1 MSRLAEA
8 RARHALDAAGLDPA
22 TPLEPASSVTNEVWI
37 GHEIIVRVNS
47 KPSDRLR
54 REAHL
59 ARLLPAEV
67 GYPRIIAYGGEVGAD
82 FLIMERVAG
91 HPLSRW
97 WPGMDIE
104 HRRAASAQLAAKLR
118 AVHSTPAA
126 DTPALTHTPQLLR
139 SARDGYMA
147 VHPLLDAIDRA
158 ALLPMVDSRLMADV
172 RQEVLESADH
182 LTPFDARTLIHG
194 DLTFENVLWD
204 GERITALLDFEWAR
218 PGPPDLDLDILLRFC
233 AYPHLHVAADY
244 EDRTHARDY
253 LEVPWWLAE
262 DYPELF
268 DAPFVSERI
277 RLYTFAWDI
286 AELLAFPP
294 RTEPRNLPLEHPY
307 HRIRLAMEHSSYVDV
322 LSGEFQP
329 IG

>member
-1 MSRLAEA
+1 MSRLAQA
-8 RARHALDAAGLDPA
+8 RARHALDLAGLDPA

-59 ARLLPAEV
+59 ARLLPPEV

-82 FLIMERVAG
+82 YLILERVPG

-97 WPGMDIE
+97 WPGMDTE
-104 HRRAASAQLAAKLR
+104 QRRAASAQLAAKLR
-118 AVHSTPAA
+118 AVHTTPAA
-126 DTPALTHTPQLLR
+126 DTPGLTHTPQLLR
-139 SARDGYMA
+139 PARDGLAA
-147 VHPLLDAIDRA
+147 VQPLLDAIDRA
-158 ALLPMVDSRLMADV
+158 SLLPMVDTHLMADV
-172 RQEVLESADH
+172 RAEVVTTADH
-182 LTPFDARTLIHG
+182 LTPFDSDTLIHG

-244 EDRTHARDY
+244 EDRTWARDY

-268 DAPFVSERI
+268 DAPFVTERV
-277 RLYTFAWDI
+277 RLYAFAWDI
-286 AELLAFPP
+286 AEVLAFPP
-294 RTEPRNLPLEHPY
+294 RTELRNLPLEHPL
-307 HRIRLAMEHSSYVDV
+307 HRIRHALEHTSYLDS